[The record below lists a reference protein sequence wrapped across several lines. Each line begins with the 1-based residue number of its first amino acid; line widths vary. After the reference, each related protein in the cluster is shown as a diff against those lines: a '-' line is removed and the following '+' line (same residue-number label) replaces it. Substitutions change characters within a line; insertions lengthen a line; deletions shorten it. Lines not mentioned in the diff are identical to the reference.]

1 MSYFRTLLVGLSALF
16 LLSLPACQGGGSQ
29 TSQTDSISQQSSEDF
44 AYAVTFTHAK
54 GIRVENHPDYKR
66 LILIHPDEGHE
77 LATYILYPRGKERPK
92 LSAEPT
98 EYVPVPIQSLACLAT
113 PQVGALP
120 LLDAVDLLVGV
131 GDPDYVSEEPLRR
144 RIEAGKVETIA
155 KGMAKDIERIAL
167 LRPEVLLQDLMGEQD
182 QDKELRGA
190 GIHVLQDNEWK
201 ERTLLGRAEWLKFIG
216 LLVGKNKLASE
227 RFAEIERDYLAAKA
241 LLPSAEEA
249 LPTLYGQDYQGAW
262 YLPGAYSYVADMLQ
276 DAGLRAEVT
285 PDVVTGKPVSL
296 EYIFAHHR
304 GDKIWIA
311 QPMSQI
317 CTLQD
322 FLALNA
328 HYKDFEAA
336 RSGKILVPNKRV
348 SALGGNDFWQTG
360 VYRPDLI
367 LKDLIRLT
375 RPDLL
380 PDYEPVYW
388 MELTR

>member
-1 MSYFRTLLVGLSALF
+1 M
-16 LLSLPACQGGGSQ
+16 
-29 TSQTDSISQQSSEDF
+29 
-44 AYAVTFTHAK
+44 
-54 GIRVENHPDYKR
+54 
-66 LILIHPDEGHE
+66 
-77 LATYILYPRGKERPK
+77 
-92 LSAEPT
+92 
-98 EYVPVPIQSLACLAT
+98 
-113 PQVGALP
+113 
-120 LLDAVDLLVGV
+120 
-131 GDPDYVSEEPLRR
+131 
-144 RIEAGKVETIA
+144 
-155 KGMAKDIERIAL
+155 
-167 LRPEVLLQDLMGEQD
+167 
-182 QDKELRGA
+182 
-190 GIHVLQDNEWK
+190 
-201 ERTLLGRAEWLKFIG
+201 
-216 LLVGKNKLASE
+216 
-227 RFAEIERDYLAAKA
+227 
-241 LLPSAEEA
+241 LPSAEEA

-317 CTLQD
+317 RTLQD

>member
-16 LLSLPACQGGGSQ
+16 LLSLPACQGGGSKA
-29 TSQTDSISQQSSEDF
+29 SQTDSVSQQSSEDF

-92 LSAEPT
+92 LSTEPT

-182 QDKELRGA
+182 QDK
-190 GIHVLQDNEWK
+190 
-201 ERTLLGRAEWLKFIG
+201 
-216 LLVGKNKLASE
+216 
-227 RFAEIERDYLAAKA
+227 A
-241 LLPSAEEA
+241 LSP
-249 LPTLYGQDYQGAW
+249 LYGQDYQGAW

-317 CTLQD
+317 RTLQD

-388 MELTR
+388 MELAR